1 MDERTPKSVTRVH
14 PVIPRVAAL
23 VVPATA
29 AILLALGGRRF
40 GELTL
45 LWGGVVL
52 LLLAMSAIVSYML
65 WNGQFPPRISTQGS
79 DLPAGDVKETGA
91 ALALLETSLR
101 QITDRV
107 GRIESHVGIERPE
120 M

>member
-1 MDERTPKSVTRVH
+1 MAERTPKSVTRVH

-23 VVPATA
+23 VVPVTA
-29 AILLALGGRRF
+29 AILLVVGGRRF

-52 LLLAMSAIVSYML
+52 LLLAVSAILSYML

-79 DLPAGDVKETGA
+79 DLPGEDIEEAGA
-91 ALALLETSLR
+91 AFELLESSLR
-101 QITDRV
+101 EIGERV
-107 GRIESHVGIERPE
+107 GRIEGYVGIDNE
-120 M
+120 